1 MVSFRQMFL
10 MIIVVVVSLLHCC
23 KVGFFCIVADAK
35 ELDDWKV
42 LVVEHGERYRTQ
54 IGKYAGEDGGE
65 KKNKLGVLEKFRA
78 LLDLIKPSTSRRRTL
93 AESASLSPWPA
104 PAPSPFPSGG
114 GPIESP
120 AYPPAPPRP
129 IPPHLRRPL
138 PQRTHPLKQHEIQKR
153 KHEKGGTFKKILVPV
168 VVSTASG
175 IGFVVC
181 VVGVFCLCVR
191 IKKRKKNGETPS
203 FKRKKGKSQ
212 SSTRKVSVN
221 PTLDFLY
228 LNSLGVDLERQ
239 NSVKEIQ
246 ETDLNDHN
254 GGLLEEEVKRSIE
267 TETSHDWDNA
277 SKEIVSVHEN
287 DDEQTVNSVSAL
299 PVVVINGHDDTSDDD
314 ESFHSVGVGSSQHSN
329 PRLSNASSA
338 SGSVNVG
345 SSQRFSEHKLDI
357 PESSGNDFGITTPPP
372 PPPPPPPLPQFTNK
386 RLHTQS
392 TPETTANL
400 QTLSSQLCEKICEKI
415 SSKPSLPINVP
426 NTQEDGSKSLPRPPP
441 PPPLP
446 TQQLQVAGM
455 NKTPPPPLSLD
466 FTERR
471 PLGKDG
477 APLPKLK
484 PLHWDKVRATPDRTM
499 VWDKI
504 RTSSFEL
511 DEEMIESLFGY
522 TMQSS
527 TKNEE
532 GKSKTP
538 SPGKHLL
545 EPKRLQNF
553 TILLKA
559 LNATADQICSA
570 LGKGEGLCLQQLEAL
585 VKMVPT
591 KEEELKL
598 SSYKGAVDELGSAEK
613 FLRALVGVP
622 FAFQRAEAM
631 LYRETFEDEVVHL
644 RNSFSMLEEACK
656 ELKSSRLFLKLLEAV
671 LKTGNRMNVGTIRG
685 GAKAFKLDALLKLSD
700 VKGTDGK
707 TTLLH
712 FVVQEISRSEGIRVS
727 DSIMGRIMNQR
738 SNKNQTPEEKE
749 EDYRRM
755 GLDLVSG
762 LNTELRNV
770 KKTAT
775 IDLEGLFI
783 SVTNLRDGLGQLR
796 CLASEKLKG
805 DEENRAFVSSMSSFL
820 RYGEKSLEELREDEK
835 RIMERV
841 GEIAEYFH
849 GDVRGDD
856 KNPLRIFVIVRDFLG
871 MLDHVC
877 RELRCFRV
885 PNSPSPLAPFR

>member
-1 MVSFRQMFL
+1 MVYFRQIFL
-10 MIIVVVVSLLHCC
+10 MIIVVSLHCC
-23 KVGFFCIVADAK
+23 KVRFFCIVAEAK

-42 LVVEHGERYRTQ
+42 LTVVNGERYRTQ
-54 IGKYAGEDGGE
+54 VGKYAGEDGGE
-65 KKNKLGVLEKFRA
+65 KIKLRVLEKFRA
-78 LLDLIKPSTSRRRTL
+78 LLDLIKPSTSRRRNL
-93 AESASLSPWPA
+93 AKAASFSPWPA
-104 PAPSPFPSGG
+104 PSPSPFPSG

-138 PQRTHPLKQHEIQKR
+138 PQRTHPLKEPEIQR
-153 KHEKGGTFKKILVPV
+153 GKHEKGGTLKKILVPV
-168 VVSTASG
+168 VASTASG

-181 VVGVFCLCVR
+181 VVGVFCFCAR
-191 IKKRKKNGETPS
+191 RKRKKNGKTLS

-239 NSVKEIQ
+239 NSVSVKEIR
-246 ETDLNDHN
+246 ETEKDFNDN
-254 GGLLEEEVKRSIE
+254 NSRLLEEEVKRSIE
-267 TETSHDWDNA
+267 TEISQDWDNA
-277 SKEIVSVHEN
+277 SSYSTKEIVSVHEN
-287 DDEQTVNSVSAL
+287 DDEQTVNSVSA
-299 PVVVINGHDDTSDDD
+299 PVVVINGCNDSSDDD
-314 ESFHSVGVGSSQHSN
+314 ESFHSVGGGSQYSN

-357 PESSGNDFGITTPPP
+357 PECSRNDFGVSAPPP
-372 PPPPPPPLPQFTNK
+372 PPPPPPPLPQFSNK
-386 RLHTQS
+386 RLHTLS
-392 TPETTANL
+392 SPETTNL
-400 QTLSSQLCEKICEKI
+400 QTLSSQLCEKLCAS
-415 SSKPSLPINVP
+415 SSKTSFPINVP
-426 NTQEDGSKSLPRPPP
+426 NSQPCPPP

-446 TQQLQVAGM
+446 PQQLKLAGM

-466 FTERR
+466 FSERR

-499 VWDKI
+499 VWDKL

-598 SSYKGAVDELGSAEK
+598 CSYKGAVDELGSAEK

-738 SNKNQTPEEKE
+738 SNKNRTPEEKE

-775 IDLEGLFI
+775 IDLEGLVS
-783 SVTNLRDGLGQLR
+783 SVSNLRDGLGQLR
-796 CLASEKLKG
+796 CLVSEKLKG

-849 GDVRGDD
+849 GDVRGDE

-877 RELRCFRV
+877 RELRCVRV

>member
-1 MVSFRQMFL
+1 MVYFRQIL
-10 MIIVVVVSLLHCC
+10 LIIIVVVISLQCC
-23 KVGFFCIVADAK
+23 NVFADTK
-35 ELDDWKV
+35 ELGEWTALMV
-42 LVVEHGERYRTQ
+42 ANGERYRTQ
-54 IGKYAGEDGGE
+54 IGKLAGEDGGE
-65 KKNKLGVLEKFRA
+65 KKKFHVLEKFRS
-78 LLDLIKPSTSRRRTL
+78 LLDLIKPSTLRRRSL
-93 AESASLSPWPA
+93 ATSASLAPWSA
-104 PAPSPFPSGG
+104 PSPSPFPNG
-114 GPIESP
+114 GPAESP
-120 AYPPAPPRP
+120 AYSPAPQRP

-138 PQRTHPLKQHEIQKR
+138 PHRTHHPSRQHDVQRR
-153 KHEKGGTFKKILVPV
+153 KHENRGAFIHV
-168 VVSTASG
+168 VVSAACG

-181 VVGVFCLCVR
+181 VVGAFCLYAR
-191 IKKRKKNGETPS
+191 RRKKNG
-203 FKRKKGKSQ
+203 KSKTLPFQ
-212 SSTRKVSVN
+212 SSVRKVSVN
-221 PTLDFLY
+221 TLGD
-228 LNSLGVDLERQ
+228 DLEKQ
-239 NSVKEIQ
+239 SSVSVKEAR
-246 ETDLNDHN
+246 ETEKDVNDN
-254 GGLLEEEVKRSIE
+254 KGVLLEEDVKTSVE
-267 TETSHDWDNA
+267 TEILSDSDNA
-277 SKEIVSVHEN
+277 SSFSTKEIVSVHEN
-287 DDEQTVNSVSAL
+287 DEEQQTVDSVSG
-299 PVVVINGHDDTSDDD
+299 PVVSNGCDSSDED
-314 ESFHSVGVGSSQHSN
+314 ESFHSVGGGSS
-329 PRLSNASSA
+329 
-338 SGSVNVG
+338 VG
-345 SSQRFSEHKLDI
+345 SSQRFSEREIL
-357 PESSGNDFGITTPPP
+357 PPPP
-372 PPPPPPPLPQFTNK
+372 PPPPPPPLPPLSN
-386 RLHTQS
+386 RGLHTLS
-392 TPETTANL
+392 LPKTT
-400 QTLSSQLCEKICEKI
+400 TLSSQLTAKVCA
-415 SSKPSLPINVP
+415 SSSDSTLPSTPPPL
-426 NTQEDGSKSLPRPPP
+426 RPPP
-441 PPPLP
+441 PPPP
-446 TQQLQVAGM
+446 PSQQPQAT

-466 FTERR
+466 FSQRR
-471 PLGKDG
+471 PLGKNG

-484 PLHWDKVRATPDRTM
+484 PLHWDKVRATPNRTM
-499 VWDKI
+499 VWD
-504 RTSSFEL
+504 RLRASSFEF

-532 GKSKTP
+532 GKCKTP

-559 LNATADQICSA
+559 LNANADQICSA
-570 LGKGEGLCLQQLEAL
+570 LGKGEGLRLQQLEAL
-585 VKMVPT
+585 VKMVPS

-598 SSYKGAVDELGSAEK
+598 CSYKGEVDELGSAEK
-613 FLRALVGVP
+613 FLRAVVGVP

-738 SNKNQTPEEKE
+738 TNENRTAEEID
-749 EDYRRM
+749 EDHRRM

-775 IDLEGLFI
+775 IDMEGLVS
-783 SVTNLRDGLGQLR
+783 SVSNLRDGLGGLK

-820 RYGEKSLEELREDEK
+820 RYGERSLEELREDEK
-835 RIMERV
+835 RVMGRV

-849 GDVRGDD
+849 GDVRGDE

-871 MLDHVC
+871 MLDLVC
-877 RELRCFRV
+877 RELRCVRV

>member
-1 MVSFRQMFL
+1 MVYFGQIFL
-10 MIIVVVVSLLHCC
+10 MIIVVAISLQCC
-23 KVGFFCIVADAK
+23 SFPTDAK
-35 ELDDWKV
+35 ELDDWKA
-42 LVVEHGERYRTQ
+42 LGEKYRTQ
-54 IGKYAGEDGGE
+54 IGKLVGEDGGE
-65 KKNKLGVLEKFRA
+65 KKKLTVLEKFRA
-78 LLDLIKPSTSRRRTL
+78 LLDLIKPSTSWRRNL
-93 AESASLSPWPA
+93 AATSSPYSPWPA
-104 PAPSPFPSGG
+104 PSPSPNG
-114 GPIESP
+114 GPVESP
-120 AYPPAPPRP
+120 AYSPAPQRP
-129 IPPHLRRPL
+129 IPPHLRRQP
-138 PQRTHPLKQHEIQKR
+138 THPPRQHEIQSG
-153 KHEKGGTFKKILVPV
+153 KHEKGGTFKKVLVPV
-168 VVSTASG
+168 VVSTACG

-181 VVGVFCLCVR
+181 VVGVFCLCSR
-191 IKKRKKNGETPS
+191 IRKKNGKTLS
-203 FKRKKGKSQ
+203 FKRKQRKSQ
-212 SSTRKVSVN
+212 KVSIN

-228 LNSLGVDLERQ
+228 LNSVGVDLERQ
-239 NSVKEIQ
+239 SSVPVKE
-246 ETDLNDHN
+246 TGDNDE
-254 GGLLEEEVKRSIE
+254 LLEEEVKTSVE
-267 TETSHDWDNA
+267 TEILLDSDNA
-277 SKEIVSVHEN
+277 SSYSMKEIVSVHEN
-287 DDEQTVNSVSAL
+287 NDDEETEHSVSVPA
-299 PVVVINGHDDTSDDD
+299 PVLSRGCDSSEDD
-314 ESFHSVGVGSSQHSN
+314 ESFHSVGGGSQYSN
-329 PRLSNASSA
+329 SRLSNASSSSV
-338 SGSVNVG
+338 SGSLNVG
-345 SSQRFSEHKLDI
+345 SSQRFSELDI
-357 PESSGNDFGITTPPP
+357 PECSGNGFGISPPP
-372 PPPPPPPLPQFTNK
+372 PPPPPPPLPPQFSN
-386 RLHTQS
+386 RGLHTLSSPQK
-392 TPETTANL
+392 
-400 QTLSSQLCEKICEKI
+400 LSSQLSAKVCAT
-415 SSKPSLPINVP
+415 SSKPL
-426 NTQEDGSKSLPRPPP
+426 PPP
-441 PPPLP
+441 PPPP
-446 TQQLQVAGM
+446 PPPPSQKQPQVM

-466 FTERR
+466 FSQRL

-499 VWDKI
+499 VWDKL

-532 GKSKTP
+532 GKCKTP

-598 SSYKGAVDELGSAEK
+598 CSYKGVVEELGSAEK

-738 SNKNQTPEEKE
+738 SNKNRTAEEKE

-775 IDLEGLFI
+775 IDLEGLVS
-783 SVTNLRDGLGQLR
+783 SVSNLRDGLGQLR

-820 RYGEKSLEELREDEK
+820 RYGEKSLEKLREDEK

-871 MLDHVC
+871 MLDQVC
-877 RELRCFRV
+877 RELRCVRV

>member
-1 MVSFRQMFL
+1 MVYFRQIFL
-10 MIIVVVVSLLHCC
+10 MIIIVVAISLQCC
-23 KVGFFCIVADAK
+23 SISAD
-35 ELDDWKV
+35 
-42 LVVEHGERYRTQ
+42 ERHRTH
-54 IGKYAGEDGGE
+54 IGKLVGEDGGE
-65 KKNKLGVLEKFRA
+65 KILEKFRA
-78 LLDLIKPSTSRRRTL
+78 LLDLIKPSTSRRRNL
-93 AESASLSPWPA
+93 AESSPYSPWPA
-104 PAPSPFPSGG
+104 PSPSPLPSR
-114 GPIESP
+114 GPVEPSP
-120 AYPPAPPRP
+120 AYSPAPQRP

-138 PQRTHPLKQHEIQKR
+138 PHLTHPPRQHEVQRGKR
-153 KHEKGGTFKKILVPV
+153 EKEGTFKKILVPV
-168 VVSTASG
+168 VVSTACG

-181 VVGVFCLCVR
+181 VVVVFCLCAR
-191 IKKRKKNGETPS
+191 IKKKNGKTLS
-203 FKRKKGKSQ
+203 FERKQRKSQ
-212 SSTRKVSVN
+212 KVSIN

-228 LNSLGVDLERQ
+228 LNSVGVDLERQ
-239 NSVKEIQ
+239 SSVLVKET
-246 ETDLNDHN
+246 EKDLEDE
-254 GGLLEEEVKRSIE
+254 LREEEVKRSLE
-267 TETSHDWDNA
+267 TEIWLDSDNA
-277 SKEIVSVHEN
+277 GSYSTKEIVSVQEN
-287 DDEQTVNSVSAL
+287 NDEKTEYSVSATIVSRGCDSSDDDEKTEHSVSA
-299 PVVVINGHDDTSDDD
+299 PVVSNGCDSSEED
-314 ESFHSVGVGSSQHSN
+314 ESFHSVGGGSQYSN
-329 PRLSNASSA
+329 PRLSNASSSSV

-345 SSQRFSEHKLDI
+345 SSQRFSERELEI
-357 PESSGNDFGITTPPP
+357 PECSGNGSGISPPP
-372 PPPPPPPLPQFTNK
+372 PPPPPPPLPQFSN
-386 RLHTQS
+386 RGLHTLS
-392 TPETTANL
+392 PPETVKP
-400 QTLSSQLCEKICEKI
+400 QTLSSQLSAKVCASSS
-415 SSKPSLPINVP
+415 SSKPLPP
-426 NTQEDGSKSLPRPPP
+426 PPP

-446 TQQLQVAGM
+446 SQKQLQVI

-466 FTERR
+466 FSQRT

-499 VWDKI
+499 VWDKL

-527 TKNEE
+527 TKNED
-532 GKSKTP
+532 GRCKTP

-598 SSYKGAVDELGSAEK
+598 CSYKGAVDELGSAEK

-622 FAFQRAEAM
+622 CAFQRAEAM

-656 ELKSSRLFLKLLEAV
+656 ELKSSRLFLKLLETV

-738 SNKNQTPEEKE
+738 SNKNRTAEEKE

-775 IDLEGLFI
+775 IDLEGLVS
-783 SVTNLRDGLGQLR
+783 SVSNLRDGLEKLR
-796 CLASEKLKG
+796 CLASN
-805 DEENRAFVSSMSSFL
+805 EENRAFVSSMSSFL
-820 RYGEKSLEELREDEK
+820 RYGERSLEELREDEK

-871 MLDHVC
+871 MLDQVC
-877 RELRCFRV
+877 RELRCVRV

>member
-1 MVSFRQMFL
+1 MIHFHQILL
-10 MIIVVVVSLLHCC
+10 MIIVVVTSLQCCRVS
-23 KVGFFCIVADAK
+23 FCSIYANAK
-35 ELDDWKV
+35 EFDDWKA
-42 LVVEHGERYRTQ
+42 LVVEDGERYRTQ
-54 IGKYAGEDGGE
+54 IGKLVGEDGGE
-65 KKNKLGVLEKFRA
+65 KKKFPVLEKFRA
-78 LLDLIKPSTSRRRTL
+78 LLDLIKPSTLRRR
-93 AESASLSPWPA
+93 SLTTSGSQAPWAA
-104 PAPSPFPSGG
+104 PSPSPFPNG
-114 GPIESP
+114 GPVESP
-120 AYPPAPPRP
+120 AYSPAPQRP

-138 PQRTHPLKQHEIQKR
+138 PHRTHHPSRQHELKRR
-153 KHEKGGTFKKILVPV
+153 KHENRGAFIHV
-168 VVSTASG
+168 VVSAACG

-181 VVGVFCLCVR
+181 VVGAFCLYAR
-191 IKKRKKNGETPS
+191 RRKKKNGKTPS
-203 FKRKKGKSQ
+203 FQ
-212 SSTRKVSVN
+212 SSTRKVSIN
-221 PTLDFLY
+221 PSH
-228 LNSLGVDLERQ
+228 SLGDDLEKQ
-239 NSVKEIQ
+239 SSVSAKEVR
-246 ETDLNDHN
+246 ETEKDVNDN
-254 GGLLEEEVKRSIE
+254 KGVLLEEDVKTSVE
-267 TETSHDWDNA
+267 TEILSDSDNA
-277 SKEIVSVHEN
+277 SNYSTKEIVSVHEN
-287 DDEQTVNSVSAL
+287 NDDEQTVDSVSG
-299 PVVVINGHDDTSDDD
+299 PVVSNGCDSSDDN
-314 ESFHSVGVGSSQHSN
+314 ESFHSVRGGSS
-329 PRLSNASSA
+329 
-338 SGSVNVG
+338 VG
-345 SSQRFSEHKLDI
+345 SSQRFSEREI
-357 PESSGNDFGITTPPP
+357 SP
-372 PPPPPPPLPQFTNK
+372 PPPPPPPLPPLSN
-386 RLHTQS
+386 RGLHTLS
-392 TPETTANL
+392 LPKTT
-400 QTLSSQLCEKICEKI
+400 TLSSQLTAKVCA
-415 SSKPSLPINVP
+415 SSSGPTLPSTPPPL
-426 NTQEDGSKSLPRPPP
+426 RPPP
-441 PPPLP
+441 PPPP
-446 TQQLQVAGM
+446 PSQQPQAT

-466 FTERR
+466 FSQRR
-471 PLGKDG
+471 PLGKNG

-484 PLHWDKVRATPDRTM
+484 PLHWDKVRATPNRTM
-499 VWDKI
+499 VWD
-504 RTSSFEL
+504 RLRASSFEF

-527 TKNEE
+527 TKNEQ
-532 GKSKTP
+532 GKCKTP

-559 LNATADQICSA
+559 LNANADQICSA

-598 SSYKGAVDELGSAEK
+598 CSYKGEVDELGSAEK
-613 FLRALVGVP
+613 FLRAVVGVP

-738 SNKNQTPEEKE
+738 TNKNRTSEEID
-749 EDYRRM
+749 EDYRKM

-775 IDLEGLFI
+775 IDMEGLVS
-783 SVTNLRDGLGQLR
+783 SVSNLRDGLGGLK

-820 RYGEKSLEELREDEK
+820 RYGERSLEELREDEK
-835 RIMERV
+835 RVMGRV

-849 GDVRGDD
+849 GDVRGDE

-871 MLDHVC
+871 MLDLVC
-877 RELRCFRV
+877 RELRCVRV

>member
-1 MVSFRQMFL
+1 MVYFRQILL
-10 MIIVVVVSLLHCC
+10 MIIVVMISLQCC
-23 KVGFFCIVADAK
+23 KVFADTK
-35 ELDDWKV
+35 EFDDWKA
-42 LVVEHGERYRTQ
+42 LTVENGESYMTQ
-54 IGKYAGEDGGE
+54 IGKLTGEDGGE
-65 KKNKLGVLEKFRA
+65 KKKFPVLEKFRA
-78 LLDLIKPSTSRRRTL
+78 LLVLIKPSYLRRRKL
-93 AESASLSPWPA
+93 ATPASFSPWE
-104 PAPSPFPSGG
+104 APSPSPSPSGG
-114 GPIESP
+114 PVESP
-120 AYPPAPPRP
+120 AYSPAPQRP

-138 PQRTHPLKQHEIQKR
+138 PHRTHHPSKHHEVQRR
-153 KHEKGGTFKKILVPV
+153 KHKNRGAFIPV
-168 VVSTASG
+168 VVSTACG

-181 VVGVFCLCVR
+181 VVAVFFLYAR
-191 IKKRKKNGETPS
+191 RRKKNGKTLP
-203 FKRKKGKSQ
+203 FK

-221 PTLDFLY
+221 SLD
-228 LNSLGVDLERQ
+228 DLEKQ
-239 NSVKEIQ
+239 SSVSVKEER
-246 ETDLNDHN
+246 ETEKNVN
-254 GGLLEEEVKRSIE
+254 GSNGVLLEEDVKTSVE
-267 TETSHDWDNA
+267 TDILSDSGNA
-277 SKEIVSVHEN
+277 GSYSTKEIVSVHEKE
-287 DDEQTVNSVSAL
+287 DDEQTVDSVSG
-299 PVVVINGHDDTSDDD
+299 PVVSHGDDSSDDDD
-314 ESFHSVGVGSSQHSN
+314 ESFHSVGDGGSSHYSN
-329 PRLSNASSA
+329 PRLSTASS
-338 SGSVNVG
+338 SVG
-345 SSQRFSEHKLDI
+345 SSQRFSECS
-357 PESSGNDFGITTPPP
+357 PPPP
-372 PPPPPPPLPQFTNK
+372 PPPPPPPLPPLSN
-386 RLHTQS
+386 RGLHTLS
-392 TPETTANL
+392 LPKPANL
-400 QTLSSQLCEKICEKI
+400 HTLSSQLTAKVCA
-415 SSKPSLPINVP
+415 SSSNPSLPSTP
-426 NTQEDGSKSLPRPPP
+426 PPLRPPP

-446 TQQLQVAGM
+446 SQQPQVT

-466 FTERR
+466 FSQRR
-471 PLGKDG
+471 PLGKNG

-484 PLHWDKVRATPDRTM
+484 PLHWDKVRATPNRTM

-504 RTSSFEL
+504 RASSFEF

-559 LNATADQICSA
+559 LNATADQICFA

-598 SSYKGAVDELGSAEK
+598 SSYKGAVEELGSAEK

-738 SNKNQTPEEKE
+738 LNKNRTAEEKE

-775 IDLEGLFI
+775 IDLEGVVS
-783 SVTNLRDGLGQLR
+783 SVSNLRDGLRELR
-796 CLASEKLKG
+796 CLVSEKLKG
-805 DEENRAFVSSMSSFL
+805 DEENRGFVSSMSSFL

-835 RIMERV
+835 RVMERV

-849 GDVRGDD
+849 GDVRGGDD

-877 RELRCFRV
+877 RELRCVRV

>member
-1 MVSFRQMFL
+1 MVNFRQILL
-10 MIIVVVVSLLHCC
+10 MIIVVMISLQQCC
-23 KVGFFCIVADAK
+23 KVVADTK
-35 ELDDWKV
+35 ELGEWKALMV
-42 LVVEHGERYRTQ
+42 ANGESYRTQ
-54 IGKYAGEDGGE
+54 IGKIVGEDGGE
-65 KKNKLGVLEKFRA
+65 KKKLQVMEKFRA
-78 LLDLIKPSTSRRRTL
+78 LLDLIKPSTLRRRNL
-93 AESASLSPWPA
+93 ATSASFSPWTA
-104 PAPSPFPSGG
+104 PSPSPFPNGG
-114 GPIESP
+114 SVESP
-120 AYPPAPPRP
+120 AYSPAPQRP
-129 IPPHLRRPL
+129 VPPHLRRPL
-138 PQRTHPLKQHEIQKR
+138 PHRTHPWRHHEVQR
-153 KHEKGGTFKKILVPV
+153 RRHENRGAFIHV
-168 VVSTASG
+168 VVSTACG

-181 VVGVFCLCVR
+181 VVGMFCLYAR
-191 IKKRKKNGETPS
+191 RRKKNGKTLS
-203 FKRKKGKSQ
+203 FR
-212 SSTRKVSVN
+212 SSTKKVSIN
-221 PTLDFLY
+221 PTLD
-228 LNSLGVDLERQ
+228 LERQ
-239 NSVKEIQ
+239 SSVCVKEVR
-246 ETDLNDHN
+246 ETEKDVNDKN
-254 GGLLEEEVKRSIE
+254 GVLLEEDAKTSVD
-267 TETSHDWDNA
+267 TEILSDSDNA
-277 SKEIVSVHEN
+277 SSNSTKEIVSVHEN
-287 DDEQTVNSVSAL
+287 DDDEQTVDSVSG
-299 PVVVINGHDDTSDDD
+299 PVVSNGCDSSDDD
-314 ESFHSVGVGSSQHSN
+314 ASFHSAGGGSQYSN
-329 PRLSNASSA
+329 PRVSNASS
-338 SGSVNVG
+338 SVGS
-345 SSQRFSEHKLDI
+345 SSQRFSEHEI
-357 PESSGNDFGITTPPP
+357 SPPP
-372 PPPPPPPLPQFTNK
+372 PPPPPPPSLPPLSN
-386 RLHTQS
+386 RGLHS
-392 TPETTANL
+392 LSLPKPANL
-400 QTLSSQLCEKICEKI
+400 QTLSSQLTAKVCA
-415 SSKPSLPINVP
+415 SSSNPSLPSTP
-426 NTQEDGSKSLPRPPP
+426 PPLRPPP

-446 TQQLQVAGM
+446 SQQPQVM

-466 FTERR
+466 FAQRR
-471 PLGKDG
+471 PLGKNG

-484 PLHWDKVRATPDRTM
+484 PLHWDKVRATPDRKM
-499 VWDKI
+499 VWDKL
-504 RTSSFEL
+504 RASSFEF

-532 GKSKTP
+532 GKCKTP

-598 SSYKGAVDELGSAEK
+598 CSYKGKVDELGSAEK
-613 FLRALVGVP
+613 FLREVVGVP

-738 SNKNQTPEEKE
+738 SNKNRTSEEKE

-775 IDLEGLFI
+775 SDMEGLVS
-783 SVTNLRDGLGQLR
+783 SVSNLRDGLGELR

-820 RYGEKSLEELREDEK
+820 RYGEKSLEELREDE
-835 RIMERV
+835 RRVMERV

-877 RELRCFRV
+877 RELRCVRV

>member
-1 MVSFRQMFL
+1 MVYFRQIFL
-10 MIIVVVVSLLHCC
+10 MIIVVAISLQCC
-23 KVGFFCIVADAK
+23 SICAD
-35 ELDDWKV
+35 
-42 LVVEHGERYRTQ
+42 ERYRTQ
-54 IGKYAGEDGGE
+54 IGKLVGEDGGE
-65 KKNKLGVLEKFRA
+65 KRKFAVLEKFRA
-78 LLDLIKPSTSRRRTL
+78 LLDLIKPSTPRRRNL
-93 AESASLSPWPA
+93 AASAPYPPWPA
-104 PAPSPFPSGG
+104 PSPSPYPKG
-114 GPIESP
+114 GPVESP
-120 AYPPAPPRP
+120 AYSPAPQRP

-138 PQRTHPLKQHEIQKR
+138 PQRTHPPGQHEIQCR
-153 KHEKGGTFKKILVPV
+153 KHEKGGVFVPL
-168 VVSTASG
+168 VVSTACG

-181 VVGVFCLCVR
+181 VVVVFCLCSR
-191 IKKRKKNGETPS
+191 IRRKNGKTLS
-203 FKRKKGKSQ
+203 FKRKQRKSQ
-212 SSTRKVSVN
+212 KVSIN

-228 LNSLGVDLERQ
+228 LNSVGVDLERQ
-239 NSVKEIQ
+239 SSVLVKET
-246 ETDLNDHN
+246 ENDN
-254 GGLLEEEVKRSIE
+254 ELREEEVKTSVE
-267 TETSHDWDNA
+267 TEILLDSDNA
-277 SKEIVSVHEN
+277 GSYSTKEIVSVQEKTEH
-287 DDEQTVNSVSAL
+287 SVSASE
-299 PVVVINGHDDTSDDD
+299 DE
-314 ESFHSVGVGSSQHSN
+314 ESFHSVGDGSQYSN
-329 PRLSNASSA
+329 PRLSNASSSSV
-338 SGSVNVG
+338 SGIG
-345 SSQRFSEHKLDI
+345 SFSQRFSERELDI
-357 PESSGNDFGITTPPP
+357 PECSGISHPPP
-372 PPPPPPPLPQFTNK
+372 PPPPPPQLLQFSN
-386 RLHTQS
+386 RGLLHTPS
-392 TPETTANL
+392 SPETAKPR
-400 QTLSSQLCEKICEKI
+400 TLSSQLSARVCAS
-415 SSKPSLPINVP
+415 SSKPL
-426 NTQEDGSKSLPRPPP
+426 PPP
-441 PPPLP
+441 PPPQPPPLS
-446 TQQLQVAGM
+446 QQQQPQVM
-455 NKTPPPPLSLD
+455 NKAPPPPLSLD
-466 FTERR
+466 FTQRT

-504 RTSSFEL
+504 RTSSFEF

-522 TMQSS
+522 TMQTSS
-527 TKNEE
+527 KNEE
-532 GKSKTP
+532 GRCKTP

-598 SSYKGAVDELGSAEK
+598 CSYKGAVDELGSAEK

-738 SNKNQTPEEKE
+738 PNKNRTAEEKE

-775 IDLEGLFI
+775 IDLEGLVS
-783 SVTNLRDGLGQLR
+783 SVSNLRDGLEQLR
-796 CLASEKLKG
+796 CLASN
-805 DEENRAFVSSMSSFL
+805 EENRAFSSMSSFL
-820 RYGEKSLEELREDEK
+820 RYGEKSLEELREDEE

-871 MLDHVC
+871 MLDQVC
-877 RELRCFRV
+877 RELRCVRV

>member
-1 MVSFRQMFL
+1 M
-10 MIIVVVVSLLHCC
+10 
-23 KVGFFCIVADAK
+23 K
-35 ELDDWKV
+35 
-42 LVVEHGERYRTQ
+42 
-54 IGKYAGEDGGE
+54 
-65 KKNKLGVLEKFRA
+65 A
-78 LLDLIKPSTSRRRTL
+78 LLDLIKPSTPRRRNL
-93 AESASLSPWPA
+93 AASPWPA
-104 PAPSPFPSGG
+104 PSPSPYPNG
-114 GPIESP
+114 GPVESP
-120 AYPPAPPRP
+120 AYSPAPQRP

-138 PQRTHPLKQHEIQKR
+138 PQRTHPPGQHEIQSR
-153 KHEKGGTFKKILVPV
+153 KHEEGGVFVPL
-168 VVSTASG
+168 VVSTACG

-181 VVGVFCLCVR
+181 VVVVLCLCSRV
-191 IKKRKKNGETPS
+191 RKKNGKTLS
-203 FKRKKGKSQ
+203 FKRKKRKSQ
-212 SSTRKVSVN
+212 KVSIN

-228 LNSLGVDLERQ
+228 LNSVGVDLERQ
-239 NSVKEIQ
+239 SSVLVKET
-246 ETDLNDHN
+246 ENDDE
-254 GGLLEEEVKRSIE
+254 LREEEVKTSVE
-267 TETSHDWDNA
+267 TEILLDSDNA
-277 SKEIVSVHEN
+277 GSYSTKEIVSVQEKTEH
-287 DDEQTVNSVSAL
+287 SVSASE
-299 PVVVINGHDDTSDDD
+299 DE
-314 ESFHSVGVGSSQHSN
+314 ESFHSVGDGSQYSN
-329 PRLSNASSA
+329 PRLSNASSFSV
-338 SGSVNVG
+338 SGIG
-345 SSQRFSEHKLDI
+345 SFSQRFSERELDI
-357 PESSGNDFGITTPPP
+357 PECSGISHPPPPPPPPPQLLQFSNRGLLHTRSSLETAKPRTLSSQLSARVCDSSSKPLPPP
-372 PPPPPPPLPQFTNK
+372 PPPPPPPLSQQQQPQ
-386 RLHTQS
+386 
-392 TPETTANL
+392 
-400 QTLSSQLCEKICEKI
+400 
-415 SSKPSLPINVP
+415 V
-426 NTQEDGSKSLPRPPP
+426 
-441 PPPLP
+441 
-446 TQQLQVAGM
+446 M
-455 NKTPPPPLSLD
+455 NKAPPPPLSLD
-466 FTERR
+466 FTQRT

-504 RTSSFEL
+504 RTSSFEF

-522 TMQSS
+522 TMQTSS
-527 TKNEE
+527 KNEE
-532 GKSKTP
+532 GRCKTP

-570 LGKGEGLCLQQLEAL
+570 LGKGGGLCLQQLEAL

-598 SSYKGAVDELGSAEK
+598 CSYKGAVDELGSAEK

-738 SNKNQTPEEKE
+738 PNKNRTAEEKE

-775 IDLEGLFI
+775 IDLEGLVS
-783 SVTNLRDGLGQLR
+783 SVSNLRDGLEQLR
-796 CLASEKLKG
+796 CLASN
-805 DEENRAFVSSMSSFL
+805 EENRAFVSSMSSFL
-820 RYGEKSLEELREDEK
+820 RYGEKSLEELREDEE

-871 MLDHVC
+871 MLDQVC
-877 RELRCFRV
+877 RELRCVRV

>member
-1 MVSFRQMFL
+1 MVYFRQIFL
-10 MIIVVVVSLLHCC
+10 MIIVVAISLQCC
-23 KVGFFCIVADAK
+23 SISAD
-35 ELDDWKV
+35 
-42 LVVEHGERYRTQ
+42 ERYRTQ
-54 IGKYAGEDGGE
+54 IGKLVGEDGGE
-65 KKNKLGVLEKFRA
+65 KRKFAVLEKFKA
-78 LLDLIKPSTSRRRTL
+78 LLDLIKPSTPRRRNL
-93 AESASLSPWPA
+93 AASPWPA
-104 PAPSPFPSGG
+104 PSPSPYPNG
-114 GPIESP
+114 GPVESP
-120 AYPPAPPRP
+120 AYSPAPQRP

-138 PQRTHPLKQHEIQKR
+138 PQRTHPPGQHEIQSR
-153 KHEKGGTFKKILVPV
+153 KHEKGGVFVPL
-168 VVSTASG
+168 VVSTACG

-181 VVGVFCLCVR
+181 VVVVLCLCLRV
-191 IKKRKKNGETPS
+191 RKKNGKTLS
-203 FKRKKGKSQ
+203 FKRKQRKSQ
-212 SSTRKVSVN
+212 KVSIN

-228 LNSLGVDLERQ
+228 LNSVGVDLERQ
-239 NSVKEIQ
+239 SSVPVKET
-246 ETDLNDHN
+246 ENDDE
-254 GGLLEEEVKRSIE
+254 LREEEVKTSME
-267 TETSHDWDNA
+267 TEILLDSDNA
-277 SKEIVSVHEN
+277 GSYSTKEIVSVQEN
-287 DDEQTVNSVSAL
+287 GDDKTEHSVSA
-299 PVVVINGHDDTSDDD
+299 SEEDD
-314 ESFHSVGVGSSQHSN
+314 ESFHSVGGGSQYSN
-329 PRLSNASSA
+329 PRLSNASSSSV
-338 SGSVNVG
+338 SGIG
-345 SSQRFSEHKLDI
+345 SSQRFSERELDI
-357 PESSGNDFGITTPPP
+357 PEHSGISHP
-372 PPPPPPPLPQFTNK
+372 PPPPPPPLPHFSN
-386 RLHTQS
+386 RGLLHTLSSQ
-392 TPETTANL
+392 ETAKP
-400 QTLSSQLCEKICEKI
+400 QTLSSQLSAKVSAS
-415 SSKPSLPINVP
+415 SSKPL
-426 NTQEDGSKSLPRPPP
+426 PPP
-441 PPPLP
+441 PPPPPRSL
-446 TQQLQVAGM
+446 QQPQVT

-466 FTERR
+466 FSQRT

-504 RTSSFEL
+504 RTSSFEF

-522 TMQSS
+522 TMQTS
-527 TKNEE
+527 TKNED
-532 GKSKTP
+532 GRCKTP

-598 SSYKGAVDELGSAEK
+598 CSYKGAVDELGSAEK

-738 SNKNQTPEEKE
+738 PNKNRTAEEKE

-775 IDLEGLFI
+775 IDLEGLVS
-783 SVTNLRDGLGQLR
+783 SVSNLRDGLEQLR
-796 CLASEKLKG
+796 CLASN
-805 DEENRAFVSSMSSFL
+805 EENRAFVSSMNSFL
-820 RYGEKSLEELREDEK
+820 RYGEKSLEELREDEE

-871 MLDHVC
+871 MLDQVC
-877 RELRCFRV
+877 RELRCVRV

>member
-1 MVSFRQMFL
+1 MISFGQIFL
-10 MIIVVVVSLLHCC
+10 IIIVVFVSLQCC
-23 KVGFFCIVADAK
+23 KVADAK
-35 ELDDWKV
+35 ELDDWKNV
-42 LVVEHGERYRTQ
+42 ERYQTQ
-54 IGKYAGEDGGE
+54 IGKLIGEE
-65 KKNKLGVLEKFRA
+65 KKKLQA
-78 LLDLIKPSTSRRRTL
+78 LLDLLKPSTFRRRNNLET
-93 AESASLSPWPA
+93 SSSFSPWPA
-104 PAPSPFPSGG
+104 PSPSPLPHGG
-114 GPIESP
+114 SIKSP
-120 AYPPAPPRP
+120 AYSPAPQRP
-129 IPPHLRRPL
+129 IPPHLHRPL
-138 PQRTHPLKQHEIQKR
+138 PQRTHPLRQHEKQR
-153 KHEKGGTFKKILVPV
+153 KHKKGGGLKKVLVPV
-168 VVSTASG
+168 IVSTASG

-181 VVGVFCLCVR
+181 VVGVLCLCAR
-191 IKKRKKNGETPS
+191 IRKRKKNDKTPS
-203 FKRKKGKSQ
+203 FKRKKVKKSQ
-212 SSTRKVSVN
+212 SSTRKVSIN

-239 NSVKEIQ
+239 QNSVSVKE
-246 ETDLNDHN
+246 TDKDLSGNN
-254 GGLLEEEVKRSIE
+254 GGLLEEEEVKRNVE
-267 TETSHDWDNA
+267 TDSDNG
-277 SKEIVSVHEN
+277 SSYSTKDIVSVHE
-287 DDEQTVNSVSAL
+287 DEEQTVNSVSVYASA
-299 PVVVINGHDDTSDDD
+299 PVVVLDSSDDD
-314 ESFHSVGVGSSQHSN
+314 ESFHSVGGGSSV
-329 PRLSNASSA
+329 
-338 SGSVNVG
+338 SGSVIVG
-345 SSQRFSEHKLDI
+345 SSQRFSEREFDI
-357 PESSGNDFGITTPPP
+357 PECYEISTPPP
-372 PPPPPPPLPQFTNK
+372 PPPPPPPLPRFSN
-386 RLHTQS
+386 RGFHS
-392 TPETTANL
+392 PETANL
-400 QTLSSQLCEKICEKI
+400 QTLSSQLSEKVCSA
-415 SSKPSLPINVP
+415 SSSSLRLS
-426 NTQEDGSKSLPRPPP
+426 GSKSLPPPPP
-441 PPPLP
+441 PPPLRP
-446 TQQLQVAGM
+446 PPLLPSQQSQVM

-466 FTERR
+466 FSERR

-499 VWDKI
+499 VWDKL

-532 GKSKTP
+532 GKSSKTP

-559 LNATADQICSA
+559 LNASADQICSA

-591 KEEELKL
+591 KEEETKL
-598 SSYKGAVDELGSAEK
+598 SSYKGNVDELGSAEK
-613 FLRALVGVP
+613 FLRALVMIP

-738 SNKNQTPEEKE
+738 SNKNRTAEEKE

-775 IDLEGLFI
+775 IDLEGLVS
-783 SVTNLRDGLGQLR
+783 SVSNLRDGLGQLR

-805 DEENRAFVSSMSSFL
+805 DGENIAFVSSMSSFL

-849 GDVRGDD
+849 GDVRGDE

-877 RELRCFRV
+877 RELRCVRV